1 MMLATSLSMLF
12 FARAIERGRTRDLA
26 AWAVVSSVAVWIH
39 YFAIFP
45 IVAEAAFL
53 LVLQRAR
60 RAVLGALAAVAVC
73 SAAAI
78 PLLRQQTGRA
88 SWIHDI
94 PLNTRIE
101 ETMRQ
106 LVTAAPASPWAGA
119 GSAGSGTRALWWLAA
134 VVLTAAVVAA
144 IRLGSPKTRR
154 GVVLA
159 LGIGGA
165 AIVIPLVGGTITQ
178 VTVGRGDYLIERNV
192 LAAWLPLAIVV
203 AAGLGTPRMG
213 RLGLGI
219 IAVLCA
225 AGAAVVLT
233 IIANPLWQ
241 RDDWR
246 LLVRRLPAG
255 PTAVLVVPAYQ
266 STPVRYYDRSLGP
279 AVAPVRTR
287 EIIVVSSGNTAGDTI
302 RLPRAFSLV
311 STEHAGRWELRRLRS
326 KAPALVSAQPGLL
339 VRTG

>member
-1 MMLATSLSMLF
+1 
-12 FARAIERGRTRDLA
+12 
-26 AWAVVSSVAVWIH
+26 
-39 YFAIFP
+39 
-45 IVAEAAFL
+45 
-53 LVLQRAR
+53 
-60 RAVLGALAAVAVC
+60 
-73 SAAAI
+73 
-78 PLLRQQTGRA
+78 
-88 SWIHDI
+88 
-94 PLNTRIE
+94 
-101 ETMRQ
+101 MRQ

-213 RLGLGI
+213 RLGLGLV
-219 IAVLCA
+219 AALCA

-246 LLVRRLPAG
+246 HVVRRLPPAT
-255 PTAVLVVPAYQ
+255 TAVLVVPAYQ
-266 STPVRYYDRSLGP
+266 STPVRYYDRGLGP
-279 AVAPVRTR
+279 AAGTIRTR
-287 EIIVVSSGNTAGDTI
+287 EVVVVSSSDTGGEAI
-302 RLPRAFSLV
+302 RLPRAFTLV

-326 KAPALVSAQPGLL
+326 KAPALIPAQPGLL